1 MMVMTAKVNLK
12 KITILLGALAL
23 VVIALAVAFGGRS
36 EPTSAKPV
44 SDNEAR
50 VQFLKSFGWDAAATP
65 VESGRVKIPAGR
77 SEVFDRYAQLQKSQG
92 YDLGPYAG
100 KTVMRYVYQIT
111 NYPNATEPV
120 YATLLVHKNQ
130 IIGGDVTNTSPDGR
144 VQGFT
149 RPDTTP

>member
-1 MMVMTAKVNLK
+1 MVMTAKVNLK
-12 KITILLGALAL
+12 KITILLGAVAL
-23 VVIALAVAFGGRS
+23 VVIGLALAFGDRS

-50 VQFLKSFGWDAAATP
+50 VQFLKSLGWEVAATP
-65 VESGRVKIPAGR
+65 VESGRVKIPAEQ

-92 YDLGPYAG
+92 YDLAPYAG

-111 NYPNATEPV
+111 NYPNATDPV

-130 IIGGDVTNTSPDGR
+130 IIGGDVTNTGPDGR
-144 VQGFT
+144 VQGFAM
-149 RPDTTP
+149 PNADT

>member
-23 VVIALAVAFGGRS
+23 VVIALALALGGRA

-44 SDNEAR
+44 SDNDAR
-50 VQFLKSFGWDAAATP
+50 VQFLKSFGWEVAAAP
-65 VESGRVKIPAGR
+65 VESGRVKIPAEQ

-92 YDLGPYAG
+92 YDLAPYAG

-111 NYPNATEPV
+111 NYPDATEPV

-130 IIGGDVTNTSPDGR
+130 IIGGDVTNTGPDGKVR
-144 VQGFT
+144 GFAM
-149 RPDTTP
+149 PSPAE

>member
-23 VVIALAVAFGGRS
+23 VVIGLALAFGGRS

-50 VQFLKSFGWDAAATP
+50 VQFLKSFGWEVAATP
-65 VESGRVKIPAGR
+65 VESGRVKIPAEQ

-92 YDLGPYAG
+92 YDLAPYAG

-144 VQGFT
+144 VQGFAIPNAAT
-149 RPDTTP
+149 

>member
-1 MMVMTAKVNLK
+1 MVMTAKVNLK

-50 VQFLKSFGWDAAATP
+50 VQFLKSFGWEVAATP
-65 VESGRVKIPAGR
+65 VESGRVKIPAQR

-92 YDLGPYAG
+92 CDLAPYAG
-100 KTVMRYVYQIT
+100 KTVMRYVYQVT

-130 IIGGDVTNTSPDGR
+130 IIGGDITNTSPDGK
-144 VQGFT
+144 VQGFA
-149 RPDTTP
+149 RGEIEN

>member
-36 EPTSAKPV
+36 EPTSVKPV

-65 VESGRVKIPAGR
+65 VESGRVKIPSER

-92 YDLGPYAG
+92 YDLAPYAG

-111 NYPNATEPV
+111 NYPNATDPV

-130 IIGGDVTNTSPDGR
+130 IIGGDITNTGPDGR
-144 VQGFT
+144 VQGFA
-149 RPDTTP
+149 RPDTAP

>member
-23 VVIALAVAFGGRS
+23 VVIALALALGGRA

-44 SDNEAR
+44 SDNDAR
-50 VQFLKSFGWDAAATP
+50 VQFLKSFGWEVAAAP
-65 VESGRVKIPAGR
+65 VESGRVKIPAEQ

-92 YDLGPYAG
+92 YDLAPYAG

-111 NYPNATEPV
+111 NYPDATEPV

-130 IIGGDVTNTSPDGR
+130 IIGGDVTNTGAEGK
-144 VQGFT
+144 VQGFA
-149 RPDTTP
+149 RG

>member
-65 VESGRVKIPAGR
+65 VESGRVKIPAER

-92 YDLGPYAG
+92 YNLGPYAG

-111 NYPNATEPV
+111 NYPNATDPV

-130 IIGGDVTNTSPDGR
+130 IIGGDVTNTGPEGR
-144 VQGFT
+144 VQGFAM
-149 RPDTTP
+149 PTPAG